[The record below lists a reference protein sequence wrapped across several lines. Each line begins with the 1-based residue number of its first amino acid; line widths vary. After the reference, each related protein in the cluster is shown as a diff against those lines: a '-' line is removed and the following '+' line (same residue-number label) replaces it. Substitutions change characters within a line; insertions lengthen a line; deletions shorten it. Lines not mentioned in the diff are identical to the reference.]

1 MRKALFK
8 IREKMRRR
16 EFILGTNTTFN
27 DACVTE
33 LLGDCGFDFIWID
46 MEHTTI
52 TKDSAVQHLIA
63 CRASGAASFVRI
75 PWNDPVLAKPI
86 LDMGAEGI
94 IIPQIRSYD
103 EAVAAVAA
111 MKYPPKGVRGW
122 APVRASDYGLD
133 TQAYMTEYGD
143 DRTLCLPQ
151 IEHIGAVRDI
161 ERICTIE
168 GIDALVIGPM
178 DLSAS
183 LGKLGQ
189 IHDPEVEAAIERV
202 CTAAREKDVPVCIA
216 AGFDPPF
223 VRKLISLGVTI
234 FCSTGDAGFIQTG
247 ARAHISAAQELFAE
261 AGGAK

>member
-1 MRKALFK
+1 M
-8 IREKMRRR
+8 
-16 EFILGTNTTFN
+16 
-27 DACVTE
+27 
-33 LLGDCGFDFIWID
+33 
-46 MEHTTI
+46 
-52 TKDSAVQHLIA
+52 
-63 CRASGAASFVRI
+63 RI

-86 LDMGAEGI
+86 LDMGADGI

-234 FCSTGDAGFIQTG
+234 FCSTGDAGFIQAG
-247 ARAHISAAQELFAE
+247 ARAHISTAQELFAE

>member
-86 LDMGAEGI
+86 LDMGADGI

-133 TQAYMTEYGD
+133 TQAYMTEYGA
-143 DRTLCLPQ
+143 RPHPLP
-151 IEHIGAVRDI
+151 APD
-161 ERICTIE
+161 
-168 GIDALVIGPM
+168 
-178 DLSAS
+178 
-183 LGKLGQ
+183 
-189 IHDPEVEAAIERV
+189 
-202 CTAAREKDVPVCIA
+202 
-216 AGFDPPF
+216 
-223 VRKLISLGVTI
+223 
-234 FCSTGDAGFIQTG
+234 
-247 ARAHISAAQELFAE
+247 RAHRRCARY
-261 AGGAK
+261 